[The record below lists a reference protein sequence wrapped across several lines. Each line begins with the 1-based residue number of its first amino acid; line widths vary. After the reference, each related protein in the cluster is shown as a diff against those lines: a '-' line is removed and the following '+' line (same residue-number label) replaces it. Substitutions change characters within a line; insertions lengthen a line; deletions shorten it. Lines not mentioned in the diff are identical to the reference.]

1 LRDQKIGIFVFVSE
15 KTRRG
20 FPVLNPLSLP
30 HDALFVCGQF
40 HYAFNMSEQ
49 KAEND
54 ALIPGDDE
62 TEMTWETHS
71 REAIESAAAS
81 IEKDEVRG
89 VIYMDDGEDHRFN
102 PIRGEFESW
111 EKVMRTLTEIG
122 ENEWV
127 AYAPFDGG
135 EPIFSPNVD
144 GYVESAMTDYDVES
158 FFDSVSRP
166 GEGEEIADAHDLL
179 AYRAGLIVQID
190 VAEINAELV
199 RYLAEHPAKMYELN
213 PRKFEELVAELFRA
227 KGYDIELGRGT
238 KDGGVDIRAFLRNDV
253 GALLTLIQCK
263 RHLAHNKVNV
273 DVVRGLYG
281 VVKRDDASCG
291 MIVTTSTF
299 TRDARSEQQRL
310 EHRIHLADYTDLT
323 KWLRDYPQPGRT
335 R

>member
-1 LRDQKIGIFVFVSE
+1 M
-15 KTRRG
+15 TR
-20 FPVLNPLSLP
+20 FSSA
-30 HDALFVCGQF
+30 D
-40 HYAFNMSEQ
+40 NMSEQ
-49 KAEND
+49 NAEND
-54 ALIPGDDE
+54 AQIQGDDE

-71 REAIESAAAS
+71 REAIESAVAS

-111 EKVMRTLTEIG
+111 EDVMRALTEIG

-135 EPIFSPNVD
+135 EPLFSPSVD
-144 GYVESAMTDYDVES
+144 GYVESAMTDHDVEG
-158 FFDSVSRP
+158 FFDSISRP
-166 GEGEEIADAHDLL
+166 EEGEEIVDAHDLL
-179 AYRAGLIVQID
+179 AYRAGLIVQVD
-190 VAEINAELV
+190 LAEINAELV
-199 RYLAEHPAKMYELN
+199 RYLAQHPAKMYELN

-281 VVKRDDASCG
+281 VVNRDDASCG

-323 KWLRDYPQPGRT
+323 KWLRHYPQPGRT
-335 R
+335 H